1 MSWGDGLTIAQAM
14 REAGFDYVKLKDLV
28 CRGVLPRV
36 EHGCAKLAGGKQS
49 LAPAVSLRRQNGWLS
64 DRYVPEIVEDMSR
77 GDIVETLQHLRLPH
91 EESSCVLRLDR
102 GCRDFLVTT
111 LRGR

>member
-1 MSWGDGLTIAQAM
+1 MSWGDGWTIARAM
-14 REAGFDYVKLKDLV
+14 LEAGFDCVKIKDLV

-36 EHGCAKLAGGKQS
+36 EHGCAKLAG
-49 LAPAVSLRRQNGWLS
+49 APAVSPRRPNGWMS

-77 GDIVETLQHLRLPH
+77 GDIVNTLQHLRLPH